1 MFQRIQ
7 SSSVQATSCIGL
19 MITILFM
26 MHHTTLAIQTELHSG
41 KSVCF
46 TEDLPANTPVTI
58 TYSPPPTVAL
68 STLVVRDPFGSVL
81 LEERDFT
88 SHQPHKT
95 YFTTKGDVSGQYEL
109 CILPTQFTKDHVY
122 KQPVF
127 AQITIDADRYH
138 LEKDQPTTRDQ
149 VEKLDGLLQDVRN
162 KIDRI
167 SMEQYYFKEREERFR
182 HTTDS
187 THERCWWLG
196 VCKFS
201 LLVGVTFWQMTN
213 LRSFFKKKKLI

>member
-1 MFQRIQ
+1 M
-7 SSSVQATSCIGL
+7 SYVL
-19 MITILFM
+19 
-26 MHHTTLAIQTELHSG
+26 TTLLLVCMVLIHCTNAIQTELHAG

-46 TEDLPANTPVTI
+46 SEDLPANTPVTI

-68 STLVVRDPFGSVL
+68 STLIVRDPFGSIL

-88 SHQPHKT
+88 SHQPHRT
-95 YFTTKGDVSGQYEL
+95 FLTTKGDVSGQYEI
-109 CILPTQFTKDHVY
+109 CILPTQFSKDHIY

-127 AQITIDADRYH
+127 AQITIDADRFHY
-138 LEKDQPTTRDQ
+138 EKDQPTTKDE
-149 VEKLDGLLQDVRN
+149 VEKLDTLLQDVRH
-162 KIDRI
+162 KIDSI
-167 SMEQYYFKEREERFR
+167 SLEQYYFKEREERFR

-201 LLVGVTFWQMTN
+201 LLVGVTLWQMTN